1 MPRYLGYSPTG
12 TANSSVTNSQ
22 SQVDKKYNSGIWS
35 LNDVFAKRKAGNWPS
50 STRDGDLYYNSTSLI
65 LNFEGSNG
73 DTTTSDESPVG
84 HTITFNGGAQISTAQ
99 SASGSSSVLFNG
111 VGDYLSIADD
121 TSLQLGGDF
130 TIEFSFYALSAPN
143 TFGTL
148 LALQDPGHDIGGGG
162 AAAQLFGF
170 FATGGVT
177 FYSDANGSTPYD
189 ITQPLFTGLSTETWY
204 TVALTRSSNT
214 YYYYLDGT
222 RIGTFTNSLTPVTG
236 HPTVLG
242 ARSDVGGGQDFK
254 GYIDQ
259 VRITKGV
266 ARYTGASYVVP
277 TDLYT
282 SY

>member
-1 MPRYLGYSPTG
+1 MLGASRAALIGVAKGDQFYS
-12 TANSSVTNSQ
+12 
-22 SQVDKKYNSGIWS
+22 
-35 LNDVFAKRKAGNWPS
+35 
-50 STRDGDLYYNSTSLI
+50 STSLI
-65 LNFEGSNG
+65 LQFEGSNG
-73 DTTTSDESPVG
+73 ATTTSDESPVG

-99 SASGSSSVLFNG
+99 SAVGSSSVLFNG

-121 TSLQLGGDF
+121 TSLRLGGDF
-130 TIEFSFYALSAPN
+130 TIEFSFYALSSPN

-148 LALQDPGHDIGGGG
+148 LALQDPGFGSNG
-162 AAAQLFGF
+162 AAGQLFGH

-189 ITQPLFTGLSTETWY
+189 ITQSLSTGLSVETWY
-204 TVALTRSSNT
+204 TVALARSGNT

-222 RIGTFTNSLTPVTG
+222 RLGTFTNSLTPETG
-236 HPTVLG
+236 HTTTLG
-242 ARSDVGGGQDFK
+242 ARSDAGGGQDFK

-277 TDLYT
+277 TDLYPT
-282 SY
+282 S